1 MIRPEELLDEK
12 RSLDFLKGA
21 KRIRVVIMMEE
32 YAKRYHEY
40 QVKKCDL
47 ADVGGNEVAGHDC
60 YKNRWEVRSD
70 GKRYCVKC
78 GTKQT

>member
-47 ADVGGNEVAGHDC
+47 ADVGGNEVACDHNFNRVSDC
-60 YKNRWEVRSD
+60 Q
-70 GKRYCVKC
+70 VKC
-78 GTKQT
+78 DKCGEDYKA